1 MRASQDKFT
10 TLEYRGEKT
19 SSDIMNGIDL
29 EIGIALGGNVA
40 YSGEKEAGEKNSTPQ
55 RRFPISASSKG
66 NNFLLCGRWCPCP
79 CLQQQERSNTFQKQS
94 LSEEDR
100 GRKILEQ
107 ERLRSEGE
115 GEKWRSKKD
124 FFIISWHRVFLKKNF
139 WGIRRKWTHNFLCCD
154 TLPFVVVGFVSFIHC
169 MQMDL
174 IKGEEEAELTLGTHY
189 FLQTGSRC
197 LTLLRNLLLLLLC
210 SPPRDQFLLSFF
222 ACILYVPTCMHH
234 LRPYVTLCLQ
244 AGKIFFFSHHLFV
257 FLIFLKK
264 IRLSFG
270 NQIEE
275 RQAWRDDHLRL

>member
-1 MRASQDKFT
+1 M
-10 TLEYRGEKT
+10 L
-19 SSDIMNGIDL
+19 
-29 EIGIALGGNVA
+29 
-40 YSGEKEAGEKNSTPQ
+40 
-55 RRFPISASSKG
+55 PI
-66 NNFLLCGRWCPCP
+66 
-79 CLQQQERSNTFQKQS
+79 QERRKPERKIAHLNVVSQSQLLQKATIFFYAGDDVLAPASNNKKRQQHFPKAIIVGGGS
-94 LSEEDR
+94 
-100 GRKILEQ
+100 RKILEQ

-139 WGIRRKWTHNFLCCD
+139 WGIRRKWTHNFLWCD
-154 TLPFVVVGFVSFIHC
+154 TLPFVVVGFPSFLHC

-234 LRPYVTLCLQ
+234 MWPYVTHSVFKRVKSYSSPTYL
-244 AGKIFFFSHHLFV
+244 FFFF
-257 FLIFLKK
+257 
-264 IRLSFG
+264 
-270 NQIEE
+270 
-275 RQAWRDDHLRL
+275 